1 MEGLLKDIETM
12 DYYQTSNLLKSMGD
26 MDVIVNRI
34 LTNRIKH
41 LTSISS
47 SYEQYAN
54 DMNLIKSVAYEKI
67 EEGDYEEALNI
78 SQMLFSGQIQ
88 NLTLEQVD
96 VAFEGVPTVETEE
109 NEMNI
114 LDALILVG
122 AAKSKREAREFV
134 NGGSVLINGERIKD
148 LEFTVKKEDA
158 FGQSK
163 TVIRRGKK
171 NYFVLKYNG

>member
-1 MEGLLKDIETM
+1 MEGLLKDIENM

-47 SYEQYAN
+47 SYEQYVS

-78 SQMLFSGQIQ
+78 FKSAINFIEQI
-88 NLTLEQVD
+88 NLQSILED
-96 VAFEGVPTVETEE
+96 IFYLGD
-109 NEMNI
+109 I
-114 LDALILVG
+114 
-122 AAKSKREAREFV
+122 
-134 NGGSVLINGERIKD
+134 
-148 LEFTVKKEDA
+148 
-158 FGQSK
+158 
-163 TVIRRGKK
+163 
-171 NYFVLKYNG
+171 